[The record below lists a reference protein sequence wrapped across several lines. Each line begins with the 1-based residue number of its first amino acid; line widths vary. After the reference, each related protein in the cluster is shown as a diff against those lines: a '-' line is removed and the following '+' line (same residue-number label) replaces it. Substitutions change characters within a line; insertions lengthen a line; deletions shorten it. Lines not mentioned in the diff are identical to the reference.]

1 MTLITLDAVILRSQL
16 YSETSRIVTFMSRE
30 SGLVKGIAKGAR
42 GKRGRFGATLEPLQ
56 RVRVTLSVR
65 ENRDLQ
71 TVTEADLLQPYER
84 IREDLFRST
93 YAQCVLELT
102 YRVVWQEHTSEDVF
116 ELLLAILH
124 AYNEGI
130 GDPQLLF
137 FAYQIHLSAALGYAA
152 DLEACSGCGGSV
164 GESVRFSLAEGS
176 AFCSG
181 CYSQGGLHITLSG
194 ETAALLA
201 RLSRPDG
208 IAAAASLRPD
218 AEVRR
223 SSGRL
228 LQRYLEYHTETD
240 LALRSLRLAE
250 QIGAY
255 DLSGDL
261 KGTKRQAV

>member
-30 SGLVKGIAKGAR
+30 SGLVKGMAKGAR

-56 RVRVTLSVR
+56 RVRVTLSVKGS
-65 ENRDLQ
+65 RDLQ

-102 YRVVWQEHTSEDVF
+102 SRVVWQEHASEDVF

-124 AYNEGI
+124 AYEEGI

-137 FAYQIHLSAALGYAA
+137 ITYQIHLSAALGYAV

-164 GESVRFSLAEGS
+164 GEQVRFSLAEG
-176 AFCSG
+176 AALCSG
-181 CYSQGGLHITLSG
+181 CYSQGGSHITLSG
-194 ETAALLA
+194 ESAALLV

-208 IAAAASLRPD
+208 IAAAAALQPGAD
-218 AEVRR
+218 VRR
-223 SSGRL
+223 SCGRL

-250 QIGAY
+250 RIGTWDSA
-255 DLSGDL
+255 GNL
-261 KGTKRQAV
+261 KGTKGQTV

>member
-1 MTLITLDAVILRSQL
+1 MTLITLDAITLRSQP

-30 SGLVKGIAKGAR
+30 NGLVKGMAKGAR

-56 RVRVTLSVR
+56 HVRVTLSVKGS
-65 ENRDLQ
+65 RDLQ

-102 YRVVWQEHTSEDVF
+102 SRVLWQEHASEDVF
-116 ELLLAILH
+116 ELLLAIFH
-124 AYNEGI
+124 ACEEGI

-137 FAYQIHLSAALGYAA
+137 FTYQVHLSAALGYAVS
-152 DLEACSGCGGSV
+152 LEACSGCSRSV
-164 GESVRFSLAEGS
+164 GDPVRFSLAEGT
-176 AFCSG
+176 ALCSG
-181 CYSQGGLHITLSG
+181 CYSQGGSHITLSG

-208 IAAAASLRPD
+208 IAAAAALQPGAD
-218 AEVRR
+218 IRR
-223 SSGRL
+223 SSGQL

-240 LALRSLRLAE
+240 LALSSLRLAE
-250 QIGAY
+250 RIETWGPTE
-255 DLSGDL
+255 DL
-261 KGTKRQAV
+261 KGKKGQTV